1 MNRETECVTPI
12 LPAMGEGAKGH
23 LKHVACYTYHAE
35 IDDHL
40 SIFPHS
46 RMGSGQWRVQGQK
59 PPQTL
64 KLCSAIQIVHI
75 W

>member
-1 MNRETECVTPI
+1 MRHTYIT
-12 LPAMGEGAKGH
+12 GDGGGAKIH

-40 SIFPHS
+40 SIFPHN

-64 KLCSAIQIVHI
+64 KLCSAIQTINTRLNVMTV
-75 W
+75 

>member
-1 MNRETECVTPI
+1 MNRETECVTLI
-12 LPAMGEGAKGH
+12 LPAMGEGAKSH
-23 LKHVACYTYHAE
+23 LKQVACYTYHAE

-40 SIFPHS
+40 SIFPHN

-64 KLCSAIQIVHI
+64 KLCSAIQTVHI